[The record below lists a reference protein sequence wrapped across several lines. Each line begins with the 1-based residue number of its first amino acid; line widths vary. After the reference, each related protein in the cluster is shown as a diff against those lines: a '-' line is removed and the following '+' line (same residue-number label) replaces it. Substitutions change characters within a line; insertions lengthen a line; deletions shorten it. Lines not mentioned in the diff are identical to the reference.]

1 MESNKN
7 QKRENKTIDSILM
20 ALVIILLIK
29 ITIEQ
34 FFFDPLPKVAD
45 IIFWVLISVIII
57 ITFYI
62 KKSYIYL
69 AVMLVIL
76 LVGLLNF

>member
-7 QKRENKTIDSILM
+7 HKKGNKTSDSILM

-34 FFFDPLPKVAD
+34 FAFDPLPTIAD
-45 IIFWVLISVIII
+45 NIFWVIISVIFI

-69 AVMLVIL
+69 AIMLVIL
-76 LVGLLNF
+76 LVGLFNL

>member
-1 MESNKN
+1 MESNK
-7 QKRENKTIDSILM
+7 QKKENKTTDSVIM

-29 ITIEQ
+29 ITIDQ
-34 FFFDPLPKVAD
+34 FFFEPLPTIAD
-45 IIFWVLISVIII
+45 NIFWVLISVIFI

-76 LVGLLNF
+76 LVGLFNF